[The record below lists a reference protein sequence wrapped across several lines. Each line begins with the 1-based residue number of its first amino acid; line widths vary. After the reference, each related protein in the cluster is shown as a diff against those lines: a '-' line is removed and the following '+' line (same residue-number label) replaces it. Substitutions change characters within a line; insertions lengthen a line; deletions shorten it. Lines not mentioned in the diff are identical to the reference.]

1 MVLPSTLLLAAMAA
15 QPGPPPE
22 ISLDEALAEL
32 DRQNLTLA
40 QARARA
46 DEAAAVAREAAAPV
60 LPTLVAGGSFT
71 RNNAGVSVGLGA
83 ILPGAEPIVIQPLE
97 TWAATGALRLPLVV
111 PQAWFDLAAARGA
124 SRAAGASAEAVRLG
138 VRAGFATAAHAVL
151 GVEELVRAS
160 ERAVESAAE
169 LARSAERRRAAGTA
183 PPLDVLKAQTEQVRR
198 ESDLARA
205 RADLDRARLAL
216 GIFLGRPGPVRVAV
230 PAEES
235 TLPGEPGEALVARA
249 LSRRPEVAAQAALV
263 QAAEAQVRSAWA
275 RLAPQLSATASG
287 TVQDVPFPTG
297 ETYGWRAAVE
307 LSWTLYDGGFR
318 YGKRREADAALAR
331 ARAAAEAQ
339 RLEVHREVADGVREL
354 GVAKERLR
362 LAEKQRGLAADASG
376 TARRSFEAG
385 VASSLDVIDA
395 NDRLYLAEV
404 GLAEARARLAAARIA
419 LSRALGEDGAPGGR

>member
-1 MVLPSTLLLAAMAA
+1 MALPSTLLLAAMAA
-15 QPGPPPE
+15 QIAQPPE
-22 ISLDEALAEL
+22 IGLDEALAEL

-46 DEAAAVAREAAAPV
+46 AEAAAVAREAAAPI

-71 RNNAGVSVGLGA
+71 RNNAGVSVGPGA
-83 ILPGAEPIVIQPLE
+83 FLPGVEPIVMQPLE
-97 TWAATGALRLPLVV
+97 AWAASAAVRVPLLV
-111 PQAWFDLAAARGA
+111 PQAWFDLSAARGA

-160 ERAVESAAE
+160 ERAVESAGE
-169 LARSAERRRAAGTA
+169 LARSAERRAAAGTA
-183 PPLDVLKAQTEQVRR
+183 PALDVLRAQTEQVRR

-205 RADLDRARLAL
+205 RADLDRYRLAL
-216 GIFLGRPGPVRVAV
+216 GIFLGRTGPVRVLV
-230 PAEES
+230 PATAAPAPADPVDAMVE
-235 TLPGEPGEALVARA
+235 RA
-249 LSRRPEVAAQAALV
+249 LARRPEVMAQAALV
-263 QAAEAQVRSAWA
+263 EAAEAQVRSAWA
-275 RLAPQLSATASG
+275 RLAPQLSASASG
-287 TVQDVPFPTG
+287 TVQDVPLPTQ
-297 ETYGWRAAVE
+297 ETYGWRAVLE

-339 RLEVHREVADGVREL
+339 RLAVHQEVADGVRDLE
-354 GVAKERLR
+354 VARERLR
-362 LAEKQRGLAADASG
+362 LAEKQRGLAADAAG
-376 TARRSFEAG
+376 TARRSFDAG
-385 VASSLDVIDA
+385 VVSSLDVIDA

-419 LSRALGEDGAPGGR
+419 IARALGEDDAPGGR